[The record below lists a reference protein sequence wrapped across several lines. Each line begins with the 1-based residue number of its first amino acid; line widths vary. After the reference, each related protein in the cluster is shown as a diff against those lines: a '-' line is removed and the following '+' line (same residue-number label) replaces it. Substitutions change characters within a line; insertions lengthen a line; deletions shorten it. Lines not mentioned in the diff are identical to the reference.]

1 MKKIITILILALASQ
16 GVAHAQL
23 GGLLNKA
30 KDAVKKEAKKTV
42 EKKTEQTETKLS
54 DQAGVQTASSTAP
67 AAVNA
72 TDIDPHLGVSMS
84 QLKASYDQ
92 LDPKIYFTLFRR
104 EPEFFYANSGSETNN
119 LFMYQRTILAWQ
131 MSSGKESPPVVYE
144 WGKGFPGIPAEFII
158 NANFAVFKAFPKQAY
173 PLFLE
178 ARTLLRA
185 MESGKIR
192 VDVEDASTI
201 CGYKKGD
208 ELFFKASPDKKYGFG
223 YKRGLIEYIGDV
235 NAPASDMIKH
245 WKAEEARLM
254 KLYNEN
260 TPFESVKNT
269 FFNTMVESVNL
280 SKQQNWGY
288 GLYKGYQLDV
298 AAQDMKTHPRK
309 VEDKDYKDGLASYE
323 KLSKDNYPKWEKH
336 IKSQWMDILEAY
348 DFNALAKVP
357 KAAISNPKLEA
368 EMIAIARTIYE
379 DGRVP
384 VKAVIKYPDWNYT
397 RNAFGAIIDRY
408 HTAFI
413 IFKMKDG
420 THRMV
425 DIGFKQLY
433 NGGSYG
439 KTQLRGIGT
448 NNLTV
453 EYP

>member
-1 MKKIITILILALASQ
+1 MKKIIAILILALAVQ
-16 GVAHAQL
+16 VPAHAQL

-30 KDAVKKEAKKTV
+30 KEAVKKETQKTV
-42 EKKTEQTETKLS
+42 NKSTERTETKLS
-54 DQAGVQTASSTAP
+54 EQAEKQISQSTAST
-67 AAVNA
+67 
-72 TDIDPHLGVSMS
+72 TDIDPYLGVSMS
-84 QLKASYDQ
+84 QLKASYEK
-92 LDPKIYFTLFRR
+92 LDPNIYYAPYHR
-104 EPEFFYANSGSETNN
+104 EPNFFYANSGNETNN
-119 LFMYQRTILAWQ
+119 LFMSQRTILAWQ
-131 MSSGKESPPVVYE
+131 MSSGKDSPPVVYE

-185 MESGKIR
+185 MENGKIR

-208 ELFFKASPDKKYGFG
+208 ELFFKASPDKKHGFG
-223 YKRGLIEYIGDV
+223 YKRGLIEYVGDV
-235 NAPASDMIKH
+235 NAPASDLIKQ
-245 WKAEEARLM
+245 WKAEEARLL
-254 KLYNEN
+254 KLYKEN
-260 TPFESVKNT
+260 TPFENVKNT

-280 SKQQNWGY
+280 SKQQNWGI
-288 GLYKGYQLDV
+288 GLYKGYQLEL
-298 AAQDMKTHPRK
+298 AAEDMKTHPKK
-309 VEDKDYKDGLASYE
+309 VEDKDYNDGLASYE

-348 DFNALAKVP
+348 DFNALEKVP

-368 EMIAIARTIYE
+368 EMIAIAKTIYD

-397 RNAFGAIIDRY
+397 RNAFGVIIDRY
-408 HTAFI
+408 HTAYI

-433 NGGSYG
+433 NGSSYG

>member
-1 MKKIITILILALASQ
+1 M
-16 GVAHAQL
+16 
-23 GGLLNKA
+23 N
-30 KDAVKKEAKKTV
+30 
-42 EKKTEQTETKLS
+42 
-54 DQAGVQTASSTAP
+54 
-67 AAVNA
+67 
-72 TDIDPHLGVSMS
+72 
-84 QLKASYDQ
+84 
-92 LDPKIYFTLFRR
+92 
-104 EPEFFYANSGSETNN
+104 
-119 LFMYQRTILAWQ
+119 QRTILAWQ
-131 MSSGKESPPVVYE
+131 MSSGKDSPPVVYE

-185 MESGKIR
+185 MENGKIR

-208 ELFFKASPDKKYGFG
+208 ELFFKASPDKKHGFG
-223 YKRGLIEYIGDV
+223 YKRGLIEYVGDV
-235 NAPASDMIKH
+235 NAPASDLIKQ
-245 WKAEEARLM
+245 WKAEEARLL
-254 KLYNEN
+254 KLYKEN
-260 TPFESVKNT
+260 TPFENVKNT

-280 SKQQNWGY
+280 SKQQNWGI
-288 GLYKGYQLDV
+288 GLYKGYQLEL
-298 AAQDMKTHPRK
+298 AAEDMKTHPKK
-309 VEDKDYKDGLASYE
+309 VEDKDYNDGLASYE

-348 DFNALAKVP
+348 DFNALEKVP

-368 EMIAIARTIYE
+368 EMIAIAKTIYD

-397 RNAFGAIIDRY
+397 RNAFGVIIDRY
-408 HTAFI
+408 HTAYI

-433 NGGSYG
+433 NGSSYG

>member
-1 MKKIITILILALASQ
+1 MKKIIAILILALAVQ
-16 GVAHAQL
+16 GTAQAQL

-30 KDAVKKEAKKTV
+30 KEAVKKETQKTV
-42 EKKTEQTETKLS
+42 NKSTERTETKLS
-54 DQAGVQTASSTAP
+54 EQAEKQISQSTAST
-67 AAVNA
+67 
-72 TDIDPHLGVSMS
+72 TDIDPYLGVSMS
-84 QLKASYDQ
+84 QLKASYEK
-92 LDPKIYFTLFRR
+92 LDPNIYYTPYHR
-104 EPEFFYANSGSETNN
+104 EPNFFYANSGNETNN
-119 LFMYQRTILAWQ
+119 LFMSQRTILAWQ
-131 MSSGKESPPVVYE
+131 MSSGKDSPPVVYE

-185 MESGKIR
+185 MENGKIR

-208 ELFFKASPDKKYGFG
+208 ELFFKASPDKKHGFG
-223 YKRGLIEYIGDV
+223 YKRGLIEYVGDV
-235 NAPASDMIKH
+235 NAPASDLIKQ
-245 WKAEEARLM
+245 WKAEEARLL
-254 KLYNEN
+254 KLYKEN
-260 TPFESVKNT
+260 TPFENVKNT

-280 SKQQNWGY
+280 SKQQNWGI
-288 GLYKGYQLDV
+288 GLYKGYQLEL
-298 AAQDMKTHPRK
+298 AAEDMKTHPKK
-309 VEDKDYKDGLASYE
+309 VEDKDYNDGLASYE

-348 DFNALAKVP
+348 DFNALEKVP

-368 EMIAIARTIYE
+368 EMIAIAKTIYD

-397 RNAFGAIIDRY
+397 RNAFGVIIDRY
-408 HTAFI
+408 HTAYI

-433 NGGSYG
+433 NGSSYG